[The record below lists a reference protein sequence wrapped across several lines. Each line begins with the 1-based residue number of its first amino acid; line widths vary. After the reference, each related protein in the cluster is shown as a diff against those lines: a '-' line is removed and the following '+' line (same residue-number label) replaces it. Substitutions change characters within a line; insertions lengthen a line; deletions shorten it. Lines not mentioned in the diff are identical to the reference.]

1 MIIGNSN
8 NNPMNEN
15 TNFNNKMNE
24 IKKNS
29 ELNTFKNQF
38 VQDIN
43 STQHSD
49 PTSRTDMH
57 NKSLAMLQDR
67 LEKGIISVEEFNKK
81 VSNLN
86 KNK

>member
-8 NNPMNEN
+8 NNPMSEN
-15 TNFNNKMNE
+15 NNFNNKMNE

-29 ELNTFKNQF
+29 ELNTFRNQF

-49 PTSRTDMH
+49 PTSRNDMH

>member
-8 NNPMNEN
+8 NNPMSEN
-15 TNFNNKMNE
+15 NNFNNKMNE
-24 IKKNS
+24 IKKNN
-29 ELNTFKNQF
+29 ELNTFKNKF
-38 VQDIN
+38 VQDLN

-49 PTSRTDMH
+49 PTSRNDMR

>member
-29 ELNTFKNQF
+29 ELNTFKNPF
-38 VQDIN
+38 VEDIN
-43 STQHSD
+43 SLQHSD
-49 PTSRTDMH
+49 PTSKNDMH
-57 NKSLAMLQDR
+57 NKSLAILQDR
-67 LEKGIISVEEFNKK
+67 LEKGIISLEEFNKK
-81 VSNLN
+81 VAILN